1 MNQKIIRPK
10 NLLSVT
16 SSIIIIALIISFQAI
31 SCKEK
36 SYSVAAD
43 ISQSSLKIENWIVLN
58 VKFTPIATEK
68 IRDSCLM
75 LIKNVLMDSVKA
87 MLRKDSFY
95 KPAFSFVN
103 YPEDSLAYSFK
114 ISAFSYSNFIKQA
127 DAALVDSTPPKPP
140 CTCTN
145 RCQICLVTNR
155 ALSRYGPKYVEIA
168 TEETPWKS
176 Q

>member
-16 SSIIIIALIISFQAI
+16 SSIITIALIISFQAI

-43 ISQSSLKIENWIVLN
+43 ISQSSLK
-58 VKFTPIATEK
+58 IATEK